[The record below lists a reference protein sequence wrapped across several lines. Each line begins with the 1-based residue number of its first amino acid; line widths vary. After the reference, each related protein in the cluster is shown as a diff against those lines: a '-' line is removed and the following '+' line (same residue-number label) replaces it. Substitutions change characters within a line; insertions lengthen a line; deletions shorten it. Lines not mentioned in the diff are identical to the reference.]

1 MMLALGSVR
10 CRRGLLSVESSLKA
24 ALDGPSLHSGI
35 SNNSGPMGDPN
46 NKDCG
51 ILGSRNCPGQ
61 LTFR

>member
-35 SNNSGPMGDPN
+35 SKNSGPVV
-46 NKDCG
+46 G
-51 ILGSRNCPGQ
+51 ISKIRIVVS
-61 LTFR
+61 